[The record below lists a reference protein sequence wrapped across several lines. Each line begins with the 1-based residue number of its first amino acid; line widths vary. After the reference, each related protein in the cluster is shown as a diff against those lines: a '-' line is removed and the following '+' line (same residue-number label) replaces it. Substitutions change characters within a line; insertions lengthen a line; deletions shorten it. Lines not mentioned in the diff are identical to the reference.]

1 LDIFFIGLFFI
12 MVGLNVVHRYGTI
25 AAPSINSSYNQLKE
39 VFGELEGSS
48 YLTNS
53 LLVWTVWY
61 IALFLLLYVPLF
73 FINKNQKF
81 INTNIIMAN
90 YKRDAASNRDALFGG
105 ASGGGG
111 SKKKAPSSSR
121 ASSTSRSS
129 APSAPSSAVR
139 PSPSSAARTPV
150 QNNSSNVGIHSDN
163 NSGINSTNADP
174 KITPGPSTIFG
185 GKIASRNKVVSILSG
200 TAKIDKMAEAEE
212 NRLKAKQAMTRGIF
226 SKPDP
231 ISAANFYKRAA
242 DAYKACGEN
251 RLER

>member
-1 LDIFFIGLFFI
+1 
-12 MVGLNVVHRYGTI
+12 
-25 AAPSINSSYNQLKE
+25 
-39 VFGELEGSS
+39 
-48 YLTNS
+48 
-53 LLVWTVWY
+53 
-61 IALFLLLYVPLF
+61 
-73 FINKNQKF
+73 
-81 INTNIIMAN
+81 MAN

-111 SKKKAPSSSR
+111 SKKKAPSSR
-121 ASSTSRSS
+121 ASSSRSS
-129 APSAPSSAVR
+129 APSAPSSAAR
-139 PSPSSAARTPV
+139 PSPSSATRAPV
-150 QNNSSNVGIHSDN
+150 QNSSNIGIHSSN
-163 NSGINSTNADP
+163 NSGVNSANADP
-174 KITPGPSTIFG
+174 KITPGPSAIFG

>member
-1 LDIFFIGLFFI
+1 
-12 MVGLNVVHRYGTI
+12 
-25 AAPSINSSYNQLKE
+25 
-39 VFGELEGSS
+39 
-48 YLTNS
+48 
-53 LLVWTVWY
+53 
-61 IALFLLLYVPLF
+61 LLLYVPF
-73 FINKNQKF
+73 RRRIQENKVIASAHKHQT
-81 INTNIIMAN
+81 NTMAN

-121 ASSTSRSS
+121 ASSSRSS
-129 APSAPSSAVR
+129 APSAPSSAAR
-139 PSPSSAARTPV
+139 PSPSSATRTPV
-150 QNNSSNVGIHSDN
+150 QNNSNNIGIHSSN

-174 KITPGPSTIFG
+174 KITPGPSAIFG